1 MNMRNLILLL
11 VIVAIVV
18 VAGGLG
24 FYYWSKNS
32 TNTNTTNTTTTTN
45 TNDQV
50 HVSLP
55 PEAGDI
61 AVNKSVTY
69 KDVAIQVTTASKT
82 TEYQTLKAAT
92 GKQFVVLFLAPTTTS
107 SPEDILT
114 WAQKDVRLV
123 VGTTEIAPDTI
134 QIVGAGSTEKAVGHL
149 AFTVKD
155 TDKNFTLQFGS
166 GDAKKTLA
174 LGF

>member
-1 MNMRNLILLL
+1 MNIKNLILLL
-11 VIVAIVV
+11 VIVAVV
-18 VAGGLG
+18 VVLGGLG
-24 FYYWSKNS
+24 YWYWANNRA
-32 TNTNTTNTTTTTN
+32 NTNTTNTNTTTN
-45 TNDQV
+45 TQV

-82 TEYQTLKAAT
+82 TEYQTLKAES
-92 GKQFVVLFLAPTTTS
+92 GMQFVVLFLAPTTTS
-107 SPEDILT
+107 TPEDIMT

-123 VGTTEIAPDTI
+123 VGTTEISPDTI
-134 QIVGAGSTEKAVGHL
+134 QIVGAGSSEKAVGHL
-149 AFTVKD
+149 AFKVKT

>member
-1 MNMRNLILLL
+1 MNIKNLILALA
-11 VIVAIVV
+11 IVAIVV

-24 FYYWSKNS
+24 FYYWSKNGA
-32 TNTNTTNTTTTTN
+32 NTNTTNTTTN
-45 TNDQV
+45 TNEQV

-61 AVNKSVTY
+61 QVNKSVTY

-82 TEYQTLKAAT
+82 TEYQTLKAES

-134 QIVGAGSTEKAVGHL
+134 QIVGAGSTEKSVGHL
-149 AFTVKD
+149 AFKVKD
-155 TDKNFTLQFGS
+155 TEKNFTLQFGS